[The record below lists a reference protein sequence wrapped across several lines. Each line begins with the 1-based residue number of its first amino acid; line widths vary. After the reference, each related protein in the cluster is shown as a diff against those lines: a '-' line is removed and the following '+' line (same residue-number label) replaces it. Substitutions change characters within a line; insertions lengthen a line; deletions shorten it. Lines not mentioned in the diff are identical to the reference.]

1 MMKEDL
7 NSRGD
12 DFEKRLQRVPQ
23 NELPSTWR
31 EEILT
36 AANQAASV
44 PHAPRPTPSGFLAI
58 LFRQLSA
65 LTHPRL
71 AVWSGLAATWIV
83 IAVMNFSARDHS
95 QISTAQHPL
104 PSTDALQAFREQKL
118 FLLTELASPTT
129 PRETIR
135 PKTVPVG
142 PRSQRRGENYAV

>member
-1 MMKEDL
+1 MMKEEL
-7 NSRGD
+7 NSKGD

-23 NELPSTWR
+23 NELPSAWR
-31 EEILT
+31 EGILT
-36 AANQAASV
+36 AASGAVTSAR
-44 PHAPRPTPSGFLAI
+44 APRLTPPGFLAT
-58 LFRQLSA
+58 LFGQLSA

-104 PSTDALQAFREQKL
+104 PSPDALQAFREQKL